1 MHDSINFGCVV
12 SGQRLCV
19 KMENVSN
26 KDFVYKLSLFYA
38 WMQSDSF
45 MPIL

>member
-26 KDFVYKLSLFYA
+26 KDFVYKLLLFNA
-38 WMQSDSF
+38 SMQSDSF